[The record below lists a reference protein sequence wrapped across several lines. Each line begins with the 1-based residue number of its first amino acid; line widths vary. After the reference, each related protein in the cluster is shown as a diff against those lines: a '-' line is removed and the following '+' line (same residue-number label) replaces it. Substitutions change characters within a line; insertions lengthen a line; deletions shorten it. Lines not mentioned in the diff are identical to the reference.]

1 MTGTP
6 TFNLYILAR
15 TGKLDHLQAD
25 EGFQATMKVLKTMG
39 LDAVEFNPHTAQP
52 LEEQFWEQFDGVFN
66 LTEAEMRSDLPLFIT
81 DPNNRAR
88 VEALIGGGAAGSAE
102 NTRRLH

>member
-1 MTGTP
+1 
-6 TFNLYILAR
+6 
-15 TGKLDHLQAD
+15 
-25 EGFQATMKVLKTMG
+25 MG
-39 LDAVEFNPHTAQP
+39 LDAIEFNHNSAQP

-88 VEALIGGGAAGSAE
+88 VEALIGGDASGSSE